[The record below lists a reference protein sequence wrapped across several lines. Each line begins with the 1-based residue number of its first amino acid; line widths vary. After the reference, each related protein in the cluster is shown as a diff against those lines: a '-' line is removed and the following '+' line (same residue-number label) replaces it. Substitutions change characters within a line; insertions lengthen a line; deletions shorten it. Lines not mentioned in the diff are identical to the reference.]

1 MPGVPRELAEHK
13 LNADPKVRPVKQ
25 SLRPFNEERRRA
37 IAEEVQHL
45 LAAGF
50 IRPIKY
56 SKWPAN
62 PVLVEKKNGT
72 WRMCINYTNLNSAC
86 PKEQF
91 VLLRIDQIIDSTASS
106 EALCFL
112 DAYSGYNQIKM
123 AVEDEEKTAFIA
135 PFRAFFYTAMTF
147 GLKNNGA
154 TYQRCMQEC
163 LGSQIGRNIH
173 VYIDDMVIKST
184 RQGDLLADLAETFA
198 NLRRYKIELNP
209 GKCTFGV
216 PAGQLL
222 GYVVSKR
229 GIEAN
234 PTKID
239 TIARLGK
246 PECLRDVQKLAGRVA
261 ALSRFIP
268 RLGEKAMPLYRLMR
282 KNPTF

>member
-13 LNADPKVRPVKQ
+13 LNADPKARPVKQ
-25 SLRPFNEERRRA
+25 SMRPFNEERRRA
-37 IAEEVQHL
+37 IAMKVQRL

-56 SKWPAN
+56 SKWLAN

-72 WRMCINYTNLNSAC
+72 WRMCIDYTNLNSAC

-91 VLLRIDQIIDSTASS
+91 VLPRINQIIDSTTGLES
-106 EALCFL
+106 LCFL
-112 DAYSGYNQIKM
+112 DAYCGYNQIKM
-123 AVEDEEKTAFIA
+123 AVEDEEKTAFIT
-135 PFRAFFYTAMTF
+135 PFFYTAMTF
-147 GLKNNGA
+147 GLKNTGA
-154 TYQRCMQEC
+154 TYQRCMQDC
-163 LGSQIGRNIH
+163 LESQIGRNIH
-173 VYIDDMVIKST
+173 VYIDDMVVKST
-184 RQGDLLADLAETFA
+184 RQDDLLADLAETFA
-198 NLRRYKIELNP
+198 NLRRNKIKLNP

-216 PAGQLL
+216 PTGQLL

-246 PECLRDVQKLAGRVA
+246 PECLRDV
-261 ALSRFIP
+261 
-268 RLGEKAMPLYRLMR
+268 
-282 KNPTF
+282 